1 MKALFVALTLLTAVA
16 ASAQTAPTLAP
27 PPGQPT
33 GNAPPTSN
41 EFRGRGDDRGGDA
54 DEFREYRRGRRGT
67 LVVLEREDLEQRLAD
82 LEDLLGQAFESSKRG
97 NGGKAKI
104 RAAYEELK
112 DLRELVADAPE
123 LRGSGRGGG
132 YGNPG
137 PIPPP
142 APAYQPIAEGKLQKI
157 MGAMSREP
165 FAEDKMNVLQ
175 DAVGTH
181 YFLVG
186 QVQQVLNQFQFSQD
200 RLKAV
205 RVLWSRVL
213 DRDNGFQLYNSFQF
227 SNDKAELKRILSN

>member
-1 MKALFVALTLLTAVA
+1 MKALFVAITLLTAVA
-16 ASAQTAPTLAP
+16 ASAQTSPSFAP
-27 PPGQPT
+27 PPGQAN
-33 GNAPPTSN
+33 GNAPPSGSN
-41 EFRGRGDDRGGDA
+41 EFRGSDDN
-54 DEFREYRRGRRGT
+54 EFRRGRRVT
-67 LVVLEREDLEQRLAD
+67 MVVLEREELEQRLAD

-112 DLRELVADAPE
+112 DIREMIADAPDV
-123 LRGSGRGGG
+123 RDYRRPGNH
-132 YGNPG
+132 NPG

-142 APAYQPIAEGKLQKI
+142 APVYQPIAEGKLQMI
-157 MGAMSREP
+157 MKAMTREP

-175 DAVGTH
+175 DAVGAN

-205 RVLWSRVL
+205 SVLWSRVL

>member
-1 MKALFVALTLLTAVA
+1 MKSLFVAITLLTAVA
-16 ASAQTAPTLAP
+16 ASAQTSPSFAP
-27 PPGQPT
+27 PPGQAN
-33 GNAPPTSN
+33 GNAPPSGSN
-41 EFRGRGDDRGGDA
+41 EFRGSDDN
-54 DEFREYRRGRRGT
+54 EFRRGRRGT
-67 LVVLEREDLEQRLAD
+67 LVVVEREDLEQRLAD
-82 LEDLLGQAFESSKRG
+82 LEDLLGQAFESSRRG

-112 DLRELVADAPE
+112 DIRELIAEAPE
-123 LRGSGRGGG
+123 LRGQGRPGNH
-132 YGNPG
+132 NPG

-142 APAYQPIAEGKLQKI
+142 PPVYQPIAEGKLQMI
-157 MGAMSREP
+157 MKAMSREP

-175 DAVGTH
+175 DAVGGN

-200 RLKAV
+200 RLRAV
-205 RVLWSRVL
+205 SVLWSRVL

>member
-1 MKALFVALTLLTAVA
+1 MKALFVTITLLTSVA
-16 ASAQTAPTLAP
+16 ASAQTAPSFAP

-33 GNAPPTSN
+33 GNAPPTSSN
-41 EFRGRGDDRGGDA
+41 EFRGRDDD
-54 DEFREYRRGRRGT
+54 DEDREYRRGRRGT
-67 LVVLEREDLEQRLAD
+67 LVVLERQDLEHRLAD
-82 LEDLLGQAFESSKRG
+82 LEDLLGQAFEASKRG

-123 LRGSGRGGG
+123 LRNRGRGGRND
-132 YGNPG
+132 NPG
-137 PIPPP
+137 PIPLPVP
-142 APAYQPIAEGKLQKI
+142 VYQPIAEGKLQKL
-157 MGAMSREP
+157 MGTMSREP
-165 FAEDKMNVLQ
+165 FADDKMNVLEEAAGSQ
-175 DAVGTH
+175 

-186 QVQQVLNQFQFSQD
+186 QVQQVLNQFQHSDD

>member
-1 MKALFVALTLLTAVA
+1 MKALFVAITLLTAVA
-16 ASAQTAPTLAP
+16 ASAQTSPSFAP
-27 PPGQPT
+27 PPGQAN
-33 GNAPPTSN
+33 GNAPPSASN
-41 EFRGRGDDRGGDA
+41 AFRGGD
-54 DEFREYRRGRRGT
+54 DNEFRRGRRAT
-67 LVVLEREDLEQRLAD
+67 MVMVEREDMEQRLAD
-82 LEDLLGQAFESSKRG
+82 LEELLGQAFESSKRG
-97 NGGKAKI
+97 NSGKAKI

-112 DLRELVADAPE
+112 DIRALIAEAPE
-123 LRGSGRGGG
+123 VRGQGRPGNH
-132 YGNPG
+132 NPG

-142 APAYQPIAEGKLQKI
+142 PPVYQPIAEGKLQMI
-157 MGAMSREP
+157 MKAMSREP

-175 DAVGTH
+175 DAVGAH

-205 RVLWSRVL
+205 SVLWSRVL

>member
-1 MKALFVALTLLTAVA
+1 MKALFVAITLLTAVA
-16 ASAQTAPTLAP
+16 ASAQTSPSFAP
-27 PPGQPT
+27 PPGQAT
-33 GNAPPTSN
+33 GNAPPSSSN
-41 EFRGRGDDRGGDA
+41 EFRGSDDN
-54 DEFREYRRGRRGT
+54 EYRRGRRGT
-67 LVVLEREDLEQRLAD
+67 MVVVEREDLEQRLAD

-112 DLRELVADAPE
+112 DIRELIAEAPE
-123 LRGSGRGGG
+123 VRGQGRPGNH
-132 YGNPG
+132 NPG

-142 APAYQPIAEGKLQKI
+142 PPAYQPIAEGKLQMI
-157 MGAMSREP
+157 MKAMSREP

-175 DAVGTH
+175 DAVGAH

-205 RVLWSRVL
+205 SVLWSRVL

>member
-1 MKALFVALTLLTAVA
+1 MKALFVAITLLTAVA
-16 ASAQTAPTLAP
+16 ASAQTSPSFAP
-27 PPGQPT
+27 PPGQAT
-33 GNAPPTSN
+33 GNAPPSSSN
-41 EFRGRGDDRGGDA
+41 EFRGSDDN
-54 DEFREYRRGRRGT
+54 EYRRGRRGT
-67 LVVLEREDLEQRLAD
+67 MVVVEREDLEQRLAD

-112 DLRELVADAPE
+112 DIRELIAEAPE
-123 LRGSGRGGG
+123 VRGQGRPGNH
-132 YGNPG
+132 NPG

-142 APAYQPIAEGKLQKI
+142 PPAYQPIAEGKLQMI
-157 MGAMSREP
+157 MKAMSREP

-175 DAVGTH
+175 DAVGAN

-205 RVLWSRVL
+205 SVLWSRVL

>member
-1 MKALFVALTLLTAVA
+1 MKALFVAITLLTAVA
-16 ASAQTAPTLAP
+16 ASAQTSPSFAP
-27 PPGQPT
+27 PPGQAN
-33 GNAPPTSN
+33 GNAPPSGSN
-41 EFRGRGDDRGGDA
+41 EFRGRDDN
-54 DEFREYRRGRRGT
+54 EFRRGRRVT
-67 LVVLEREDLEQRLAD
+67 MVVVEREDLEQRLAD
-82 LEDLLGQAFESSKRG
+82 LEDLLGQAFESSRRG

-112 DLRELVADAPE
+112 DIREMIADAPDV
-123 LRGSGRGGG
+123 RDYRRPGNN
-132 YGNPG
+132 NPG

-142 APAYQPIAEGKLQKI
+142 PPAYQPIADGKLQMI
-157 MGAMSREP
+157 MKSMSREP
-165 FAEDKMNVLQ
+165 FAEDKMHVLE
-175 DAVGTH
+175 DAVGAN

-205 RVLWSRVL
+205 SVLWSRVL

>member
-1 MKALFVALTLLTAVA
+1 MKALFVAITLLTSVA

-33 GNAPPTSN
+33 GNAPPTSSN
-41 EFRGRGDDRGGDA
+41 EFRGRDDRD
-54 DEFREYRRGRRGT
+54 DRDDDREYRRGRRGT

-97 NGGKAKI
+97 NGGSKAKI

-112 DLRELVADAPE
+112 DLRELIADAPE
-123 LRGSGRGGG
+123 LRRGGRND
-132 YGNPG
+132 NPG
-137 PIPPP
+137 PIPPSP
-142 APAYQPIAEGKLQKI
+142 PVAQPIAEGKLQKI

-165 FAEDKMNVLQ
+165 FAEDKMNVLT
-175 DAVGTH
+175 DAVGTQ

>member
-1 MKALFVALTLLTAVA
+1 MKALFAAITLLTAVA
-16 ASAQTAPTLAP
+16 ASAQTSPTFAP

-33 GNAPPTSN
+33 GSAPPAAST
-41 EFRGRGDDRGGDA
+41 EFRGDDDH
-54 DEFREYRRGRRGT
+54 ELRRGRRVT
-67 LVVLEREDLEQRLAD
+67 MVVVEREDLEQRLAD

-97 NGGKAKI
+97 NSGKAKL

-112 DLRELVADAPE
+112 DIRELIADAPDV
-123 LRGSGRGGG
+123 RDYRRGGNN
-132 YGNPG
+132 NPG

-142 APAYQPIAEGKLQKI
+142 APPPAPVYQPIAEGKLQKL
-157 MGAMSREP
+157 MGSMSREP
-165 FAEDKMNVLQ
+165 FAEDKMNVLEEV
-175 DAVGTH
+175 AGTQ